1 MAQATPDTA
10 PADRDERLRRM
21 RHSAAH
27 VLAQVVLEMFPD
39 GKLAIG
45 PPIDT
50 GFYYDFL
57 LPRSLTPDDLAIIER
72 RMREEMAKAHA
83 FVWRL
88 VPTAE
93 ARARYAEQP
102 FKLELIDEFGEDQVG
117 LCTHAD
123 FTDLCRGGHVGDT
136 SEIGPFKIMHV
147 AGAYWRGDEKRP
159 QLQRVYG
166 ALFET
171 QEEIEAYLRHLE
183 EAERRDHRRLGRELD
198 LFSLQDDVGPGLVLW
213 HPKGA
218 RLRMEVEDYW
228 RRAHLEGGYELVYTP
243 HFGKARLWET
253 SGHLDFFK
261 ESMYAPMEMD
271 GEDYYAKPMN
281 CPFHIM
287 IYRSRLRSYRELPL
301 RLGELGTVYRYER
314 SGVLHGLLRVRG
326 FTQDD
331 AHIFCTPEQ
340 VEDEIIEVVR
350 FSVEMLRTFG
360 FAEFTAFVSTRPEKA
375 VGEPQEWETAQAALH
390 RALDAA
396 GVGYSVDEGG
406 GAFYGPK
413 IDLKVVDA
421 LDREWQLTTVQF
433 DFNMGRRFGI
443 TYIGEDGQ
451 EHNPYMVH
459 RALLGS
465 MERFFAVLIEHY
477 GGAFPLWLAPVQARL
492 IPIADRHMAYAE
504 EVASRLR
511 AAGLRAEV
519 DRRKERMN
527 AKIRDAQLEKVPYML
542 VVGDREQEAEAVAV
556 RRRDGEDLG
565 ALPVGEVQ
573 TRLLEEVQRRQ

>member
-171 QEEIEAYLRHLE
+171 QEEIGAYLRHLE

>member
-350 FSVEMLRTFG
+350 FSVEMLRTFR

>member
-72 RMREEMAKAHA
+72 RMREEMAKTHA

-102 FKLELIDEFGEDQVG
+102 FKLELIDEFGENQVG

-171 QEEIEAYLRHLE
+171 QEEIGAYLRHLE

-301 RLGELGTVYRYER
+301 RMGELGTVYRYER

-340 VEDEIIEVVR
+340 VEDEIIEVVL